1 MAKYFYANT
10 EYDTVEEVE
19 AAVTAMKA
27 RLDNNPTDWCVVKP
41 MINPRTIAIYSGDV
55 IGYDSGEPLT
65 DAQIKALNDDEWLGG
80 NTVYNVYSVV
90 DGDNFTEVS
99 EALAAQKVR
108 TMRLSYAR
116 WLIVNRYFVNETGAI
131 MNVTNEDMSVYV

>member
-1 MAKYFYANT
+1 MAKYFYANI

-19 AAVTAMKA
+19 AAVTAMKT

-90 DGDNFTEVS
+90 DGDNFTAVS
-99 EALAAQKVR
+99 EALAVQKVR

-116 WLIVNRYFVNETGAI
+116 WLVVNRYFNGETGAV
-131 MNVTNEDMSVYV
+131 MNVINEDMSGYV